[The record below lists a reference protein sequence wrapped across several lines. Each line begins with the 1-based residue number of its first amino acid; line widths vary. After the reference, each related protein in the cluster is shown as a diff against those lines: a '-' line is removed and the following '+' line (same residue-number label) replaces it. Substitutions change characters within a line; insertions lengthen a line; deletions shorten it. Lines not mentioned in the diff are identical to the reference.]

1 MSLYPRKLH
10 GPEVKCRG
18 APWCDDCSYRN
29 SHRSWLEV
37 AEMMLEPKETT
48 MACIC
53 DNCGYQW
60 SQPVVA
66 FALKNSLDHWDSCEM
81 CKPKSGAV

>member
-1 MSLYPRKLH
+1 M
-10 GPEVKCRG
+10 
-18 APWCDDCSYRN
+18 N
-29 SHRSWLEV
+29 RSWYSTVRKSILEN
-37 AEMMLEPKETT
+37 AEPKETT

-60 SQPVVA
+60 SQPVTA